1 MKLQI
6 VEYKSSDKVYGCDR
20 YRYTLEL
27 DGRLMLQ
34 FESIAVSFPKDFVIN
49 KLMSS
54 TRILT
59 DINLEHYNRYNFD
72 KVPGTVKTI
81 IVEQEVSDHY
91 IKDIKINERISDLES
106 DFL

>member
-6 VEYKSSDKVYGCDR
+6 VEYKLSDIVYSCYR

-27 DGRLMLQ
+27 DGRPILQ
-34 FESIAVSFPKDFVIN
+34 FDSMDVSLPKDFVNN

-54 TRILT
+54 TRLLK
-59 DINLEHYNRYNFD
+59 DIDLEHYKRFNFD
-72 KVPGTVKTI
+72 KVPGIDKTI
-81 IVEQEVSDHY
+81 IFEQEVSDHY
-91 IKDIKINERISDLES
+91 IKDIKINERISDLER